1 MRNMA
6 TNYEQELNHAISS
19 LNEETGKLASWAE
32 ISTQLGS
39 IHADVKSEIE
49 LLSGATSSIE
59 KAEKALKGIDG
70 RVQDV
75 VDNEKNSRDD
85 FLQLVRRTIADNT
98 ESNMRMFSTLS
109 SSVTVATTEINNNV
123 IQKSSQVIESVFDNA
138 NKNAKGSI
146 AAINELKQT
155 ISEANEKREKEN
167 EVLKTQML
175 RTQLFA
181 KIAIAASATA
191 CIIGVV
197 QLFI

>member
-1 MRNMA
+1 MA
-6 TNYEQELNHAISS
+6 TNYEQELNDAISS
-19 LNEETGKLASWAE
+19 FNQETAKLASWVE
-32 ISTQLGS
+32 ISSQLGS

-49 LLSGATSSIE
+49 LLSGVTSSIQ
-59 KAEKALKGIDG
+59 KAEKALSGIDG
-70 RVQDV
+70 RIQDV
-75 VDNEKNSRDD
+75 VDNEKNSRAD
-85 FLQLVRRTIADNT
+85 FLQLVRGTIADNT
-98 ESNMRMFSTLS
+98 EANMKMFSALS

-123 IQKSSQVIESVFDNA
+123 SQKSSQAIESVCGNA
-138 NKNAKGSI
+138 DKNSKEVI

-167 EVLKTQML
+167 EELKAQVL

-181 KIAIAASATA
+181 KIAIAASAIA